1 MEIKKKIFGSILFVI
16 GLFSFALGLVF
27 LDLASLSIKND
38 LYTLT
43 VLGKFNNFFSLKPPF
58 VNLQTALSTV
68 FIHLSAL
75 IAFIGVTLIVKE
87 KR

>member
-1 MEIKKKIFGSILFVI
+1 MKKKIFGSILFVA
-16 GLFSFALGLVF
+16 GLFLFALGLIF
-27 LDLASLSIKND
+27 LDLASLAIKND

-43 VLGKFNNFFSLKPPF
+43 VLGKFNNFFSLKPSVAMF
-58 VNLQTALSTV
+58 QTALSTI

-75 IAFIGVTLIVKE
+75 ITFIGVVLIVKE

>member
-1 MEIKKKIFGSILFVI
+1 MKTKIFGSILFVI
-16 GLFSFALGLVF
+16 GLFLFALGLIF
-27 LDLASLSIKND
+27 LDLASLSIKDD

-75 IAFIGVTLIVKE
+75 IVFVGVALVVKE